1 MNTNILKCLF
11 NVYLILVEI
20 ETLLFMI
27 SLQGSFALH
36 IFIEFYFLCLFLK
49 CFFMDFTFLL
59 LTHNIQVF
67 YKISSFMIFCQ
78 SNKIL

>member
-36 IFIEFYFLCLFLK
+36 IF
-49 CFFMDFTFLL
+49 MDFTFLL